1 LVFITE
7 RDIARLVS
15 FSSNFSTDR
24 PISQVMSKPLITIN
38 QNSSIKE
45 ATDLMQQTIIRRLSV
60 LDNKGKLGGVITAK
74 DILKSIMELLK
85 SIMSQQELLQLAF

>member
-1 LVFITE
+1 MGISSNETSEIDKPIGIITE
-7 RDIARLVS
+7 RDIAGLVS

-45 ATDLMQQTIIRRLSV
+45 ATDLMQQNNIEDYQYWTIKE
-60 LDNKGKLGGVITAK
+60 N
-74 DILKSIMELLK
+74 
-85 SIMSQQELLQLAF
+85 